1 MVNYCMPTYLRIIL
15 SIDLSESCLIFNL
28 SILLVQVIDWNK
40 RKRSTNYRTW
50 SNLVWHFFSPIVLT
64 YTSVWHSKQPVPIGY
79 LTSFLYFKVTVFK
92 LIYHCY
98 STYVNSLSHSHHY
111 TDCVLR
117 RTFLTSHILKSK
129 NIVYLNSF
137 NTIIWSFFSFN
148 IQNIQFLS
156 HPLAQVSTN
165 HTRNGNAFS
174 LSRVVLSSF
183 YLTAPLQHFQLEMCA
198 VASCSKNWP
207 SSLTLI
213 QTLS

>member
-137 NTIIWSFFSFN
+137 NIIIWSFF
-148 IQNIQFLS
+148 LS
-156 HPLAQVSTN
+156 IYK
-165 HTRNGNAFS
+165 HTIFITS
-174 LSRVVLSSF
+174 LSTIIDKPYKKWECIFFVTCGIVFVLF
-183 YLTAPLQHFQLEMCA
+183 NCPLTTFPTGNVCA

-207 SSLTLI
+207 SSLTLTR
-213 QTLS
+213 TLS

>member
-1 MVNYCMPTYLRIIL
+1 MLPKYNLCFKDKQHMVDYCMPTYLRIIL

-28 SILLVQVIDWNK
+28 SILLVQVIDWNT

-98 STYVNSLSHSHHY
+98 STYVNSLANSHHY

-117 RTFLTSHILKSK
+117 RTFLTSQILKSK

-137 NTIIWSFFSFN
+137 NIIIWSFF
-148 IQNIQFLS
+148 LS
-156 HPLAQVSTN
+156 IYKTYN
-165 HTRNGNAFS
+165 
-174 LSRVVLSSF
+174 F
-183 YLTAPLQHFQLEMCA
+183 YQIP
-198 VASCSKNWP
+198 
-207 SSLTLI
+207 
-213 QTLS
+213 